1 MRALL
6 PLFLVATPALADDY
20 QPVMEKD
27 AFMALVAGKEL
38 RNSLFDLSL
47 FVSPEGEITGD
58 ALGWKITGSW
68 SWKDGYFCREMDW
81 EGYAIPYNCQLVE
94 TQEGR
99 TVRFTVDRG
108 TGDSAQFRLR

>member
-1 MRALL
+1 MRAALALL
-6 PLFLVATPALADDY
+6 LAASPALADDY
-20 QPVMEKD
+20 QPIMEKD

-38 RNSLFDLSL
+38 RNNLYDLSL
-47 FVSPEGEITGD
+47 FVLPEGKITGE
-58 ALGWKITGSW
+58 ALGWKITGTW

-94 TQEGR
+94 TRDGR
-99 TVRFTVDRG
+99 IVRFTVDRG